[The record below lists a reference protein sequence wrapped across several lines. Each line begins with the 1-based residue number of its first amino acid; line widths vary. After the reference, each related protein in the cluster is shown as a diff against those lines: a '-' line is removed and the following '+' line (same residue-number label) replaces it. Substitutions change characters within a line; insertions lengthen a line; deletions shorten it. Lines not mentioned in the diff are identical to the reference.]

1 MTEFLVAMGA
11 FLVAHLIP
19 AAPRLRSRLVA
30 RLGRKVYLSLYSVMS
45 LILLVWVVAASRR
58 ADAVSLWDPAPW
70 QWHLAFVVMAVATFF
85 LVAGLMTPNPLSIS
99 LRSGSTP
106 GAIATITRHPVLWAF
121 LLWSLAHIPPNGDL
135 VTVILF
141 GGMALFSVVGFLLLD
156 AKARRRLG
164 RERWHA
170 LSRETSILPF
180 GAMAAGRASPARL
193 RSLGRAGLIAALL
206 YGWFILQGHAL
217 LIGVDP
223 LAGI

>member
-11 FLVAHLIP
+11 FLGAHLIP
-19 AAPRLRSRLVA
+19 ATPRLRSRLVA

-58 ADAVSLWDPAPW
+58 ADAVSLWDPDTW
-70 QWHLAFVVMAVATFF
+70 QWHLAFALMAVATFF
-85 LVAGLMTPNPLSIS
+85 LVAGLMAPNPLSIS

-135 VTVILF
+135 VRVILF
-141 GGMALFSVVGFLLLD
+141 GGMALFSVIGFFLLD
-156 AKARRRLG
+156 TKARRRLG
-164 RERWHA
+164 QERWHA

-180 GAMAAGRASPARL
+180 AAIAAGRASPIRL
-193 RSLGRAGLIAALL
+193 RSLARAGLIAALL
-206 YGWFILQGHAL
+206 YGWFLLHGHAL